1 MEGGRRKR
9 EGGWVEERVLWIGSD
24 WTGLVN
30 ELYCS
35 IWLSSRKRGRGRD
48 SVVLFLSSFFLFSF
62 FANMKREERFTCV
75 DLFCAFWSL
84 ALLHRHHSHHHR
96 TNADGIGETYV
107 ANQQI
112 GCVSESERC
121 ERIFLFFHFTS
132 LHFTSV
138 LTPTHTTSSPSPYQ
152 RYSPADFYSHSSSS
166 SS

>member
-1 MEGGRRKR
+1 MEGGRKENKRGRLGGR
-9 EGGWVEERVLWIGSD
+9 EGSLVWIGLD

-35 IWLSSRKRGRGRD
+35 RSGSLAERDGEEEKGLS
-48 SVVLFLSSFFLFSF
+48 FFFPPFFLFSFF

-75 DLFCAFWSL
+75 DLFCAFFSL

-96 TNADGIGETYV
+96 TNTDGIGETYV

-121 ERIFLFFHFTS
+121 ERIFLFSFTS
-132 LHFTSV
+132 LLSLPRYTYPPP
-138 LTPTHTTSSPSPYQ
+138 LPIPKILPS
-152 RYSPADFYSHSSSS
+152 
-166 SS
+166 

>member
-1 MEGGRRKR
+1 MDRWREGGRRKR

-35 IWLSSRKRGRGRD
+35 LSGCLAEREGEDARG
-48 SVVLFLSSFFLFSF
+48 LSFFPSFYFLFFS
-62 FANMKREERFTCV
+62 ATMKREERFTCV
-75 DLFCAFWSL
+75 DLFCAFCSL

-96 TNADGIGETYV
+96 TNTDGIGETYV

-121 ERIFLFFHFTS
+121 ERTFLFSS
-132 LHFTSV
+132 LHFFF
-138 LTPTHTTSSPSPYQ
+138 TPIYIPPSFHISKILP
-152 RYSPADFYSHSSSS
+152 S
-166 SS
+166 